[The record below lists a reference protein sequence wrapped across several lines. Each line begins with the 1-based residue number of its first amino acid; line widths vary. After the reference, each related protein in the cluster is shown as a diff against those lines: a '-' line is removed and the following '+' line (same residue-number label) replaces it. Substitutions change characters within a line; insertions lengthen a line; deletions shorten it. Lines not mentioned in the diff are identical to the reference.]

1 MKKPKGHSKKKRHSG
16 VGVPV
21 RGIGISKEVTKRR
34 RGKAPP
40 KQVKYVTLVTGKGKA
55 KTVREDSL

>member
-21 RGIGISKEVTKRR
+21 RGVGVSKEVTKRR
-34 RGKAPP
+34 RDKKVE
-40 KQVKYVTLVTGKGKA
+40 KQAKYVTLVSGTGKA
-55 KTVREDSL
+55 KIVREDSL